1 MTELIKWLQL
11 SNKKLKKELK
21 KYQKWLF
28 KILKLKNIKSFN
40 KEKKKLMLNIIK
52 NLKITLFKNECKF
65 LIRRQNSAIINKARL
80 RKMNERYDIILKVK
94 ETVEKEFIKVVSD

>member
-1 MTELIKWLQL
+1 
-11 SNKKLKKELK
+11 
-21 KYQKWLF
+21 
-28 KILKLKNIKSFN
+28 
-40 KEKKKLMLNIIK
+40 MLNIIK
-52 NLKITLFKNECKF
+52 NLKITLFKNECIF